1 MKWGRWE
8 CNMVGHGAGVCM
20 WEPSKHTDLTADE
33 QFVENMAEDPDFK
46 GVKILEPNVPKFT
59 PGDNKE
65 DYLKTL
71 IDGQNQRGK
80 IFLED

>member
-1 MKWGRWE
+1 
-8 CNMVGHGAGVCM
+8 MVGHGAGVCM
-20 WEPSKHTDLTADE
+20 WEPDTFTKLTPDE

-65 DYLKTL
+65 DYLKAL
-71 IDGQNQRGK
+71 VDGQKQRGRV
-80 IFLED
+80 ILDE